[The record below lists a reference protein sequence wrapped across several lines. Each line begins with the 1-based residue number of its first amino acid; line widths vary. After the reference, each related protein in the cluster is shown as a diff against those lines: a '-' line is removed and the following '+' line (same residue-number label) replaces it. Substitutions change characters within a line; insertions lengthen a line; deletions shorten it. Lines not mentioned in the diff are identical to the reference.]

1 MKDLLLGRIKEFK
14 ETQSELKDLVK
25 HYVQNKDFPL
35 DERWEVFAES
45 DLGDHDS
52 YYIRF
57 ESIDL
62 MDICDRN
69 RYETIDVIYQV
80 DNLIETY
87 EYYLDKDEYELDF
100 NLEEINALKEEVL
113 EKFVKSFECDW

>member
-1 MKDLLLGRIKEFK
+1 MKDLLLERIKELK

-69 RYETIDVIYQV
+69 RYETVNVIDEV
-80 DNLIETY
+80 DNLIGNY
-87 EYYLDKDEYELDF
+87 EYCLDKGNELDF
-100 NLEEINALKEEVL
+100 TLEEINALKEEVL
-113 EKFVKSFECDW
+113 EKFVKSFDCDW